1 MLEARN
7 IKKSYYV
14 KSGKLFNKK
23 REEKQAVRDVSIQIE
38 KGKIIGL
45 LGINGAGK
53 TTTIKML

>member
-1 MLEARN
+1 MIIAENLQKTYLVKAGKGLFTKKQE
-7 IKKSYYV
+7 IKAV
-14 KSGKLFNKK
+14 KDISM
-23 REEKQAVRDVSIQIE
+23 QIE